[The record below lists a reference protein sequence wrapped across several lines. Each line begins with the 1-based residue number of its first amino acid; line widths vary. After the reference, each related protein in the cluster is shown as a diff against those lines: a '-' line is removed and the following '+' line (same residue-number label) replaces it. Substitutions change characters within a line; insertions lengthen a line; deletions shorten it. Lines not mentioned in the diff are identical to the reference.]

1 MRLAGVFPRTLHP
14 TTWVAALT
22 VASVCVAGAL
32 YVGEKA
38 SAYLPSRIAIP
49 SGHPRRPE
57 RDLAAPEPTQSSNL
71 ARKTAREPFR
81 HHEAA
86 LATQAAPQAGEAK
99 PDATIEA

>member
-1 MRLAGVFPRTLHP
+1 MRLAGVFPRDLHP

-38 SAYLPSRIAIP
+38 SAYLSDSTGITSWQPPSPA
-49 SGHPRRPE
+49 
-57 RDLAAPEPTQSSNL
+57 RDLAAQEPMQSSNL
-71 ARKTAREPFR
+71 AKKAAREPFR

-86 LATQAAPQAGEAK
+86 LAPQTPPHAAEHTP
-99 PDATIEA
+99 